1 MNPHKTKSRQILSH
15 DRQNVIHDETLT
27 FLTGSRVLRRPET
40 VIRDDR
46 LSFEAGDKRAT
57 GLLATGPVQLP

>member
-1 MNPHKTKSRQILSH
+1 
-15 DRQNVIHDETLT
+15 VIHDETLT